1 MAFMNHRPLLP
12 RAAGFTLVEILVA
25 IVVLSIGLLGIAK
38 LSIGSVQ
45 SNGSAF
51 MRSQATELVQQIV
64 DDMRA
69 NQPQAVAGGY
79 NIALGANPGAAPNC
93 VTAVCTAAQI
103 ATFDLARWN
112 NRLTTLLPSGQ
123 GSVAVTQVADATTGS
138 TENAAVV
145 VVQWNDSVAQMA
157 FANGVAAP
165 TQTMVI
171 TMETLL

>member
-1 MAFMNHRPLLP
+1 MALMNYRPLSP

-38 LSIGSVQ
+38 LSLGSVQ

-64 DDMRA
+64 DDMHA
-69 NQPQAVAGGY
+69 NQPEAVAGSY

-93 VTAVCTAAQI
+93 VTAVCTTTQI

-112 NRLTTLLPSGQ
+112 NRLTTLLPGGQ
-123 GSVAVTQVADATTGS
+123 GAVAVAQVANPTTGR
-138 TENAAVV
+138 TESAATVI
-145 VVQWNDSVAQMA
+145 VQWNDSVAQMA
-157 FANGVAAP
+157 FANGAAAP

-171 TMETLL
+171 TVETLL